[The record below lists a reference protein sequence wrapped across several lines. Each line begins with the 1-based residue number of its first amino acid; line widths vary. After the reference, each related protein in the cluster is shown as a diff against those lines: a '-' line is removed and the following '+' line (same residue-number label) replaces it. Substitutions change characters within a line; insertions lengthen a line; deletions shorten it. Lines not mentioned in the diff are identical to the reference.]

1 MKPKYSLK
9 DNFLY
14 SIDGLR
20 ELSKEKAFQIEIIFL
35 LLFTLLLLILPY
47 PLWSKLFLF
56 GSLFIPI
63 IAEAFNTSIE
73 KVVDLASDD
82 FHILAKHAK
91 DIAAFGVLISIIFT
105 AIIWL
110 GFIVYFS
117 FQ

>member
-9 DNFLY
+9 NNFLY

-20 ELSKEKAFQIEIIFL
+20 ELSKEKAFQIEMIFL
-35 LLFTLLLLILPY
+35 LLFTSLLFILPY
-47 PLWSKLFLF
+47 PLWSKVFLF
-56 GSLFIPI
+56 ASLLLPI

-73 KVVDLASDD
+73 KVVDLTSED

-91 DIAAFGVLISIIFT
+91 DIAAFGVLVSIIFT
-105 AIIWL
+105 AMIWL

-117 FQ
+117 F